1 MFLDFVNNGQIEGQ
15 LAEQLGHPTG
25 MVFDPGIHRP
35 FINSQGIKCVT
46 LKTNKVKMNAKG
58 NPEPI
63 YQTYSVRDLQRKG
76 LDFPVWNATTT
87 LRKDQWIAMDR
98 RVVMATRQRLQ
109 LWSYLSSRVS
119 FGGFDAF
126 GHMTLEY
133 EAMSDPGEALVSMD
147 GLQEGRDDTPRFAL
161 RSMPLPIVHSDFRM
175 SSRLLANSR
184 NNGRPLDTTKGEA
197 HGRRVGEMVEKLAIG
212 RETGPEWGTV
222 TTGPNAHDGLS
233 KLYGL
238 INYPDRLTKTDLTT
252 PTGSNPDATI
262 ADVLE
267 MREQVY
273 SAGFFGPFVIFHS
286 TDWDQYLDR
295 DYYTGTYAQGL
306 TSPGTTLRER
316 LRRIQGISDV
326 IRLDFLP
333 SSSYPFRMNMV
344 QVTSDV
350 VEAINGMAPT
360 LIQWTDKGGMELRFK
375 IMAIQCLRLKHD
387 YNNNCGVLDATT
399 S

>member
-1 MFLDFVNNGQIEGQ
+1 MFIDFINNGQIEGQ
-15 LAEQLGHPTG
+15 LASQLGQPEG
-25 MVFDPGIHRP
+25 AAFDPGVHRP

-46 LKTNKVKMNAKG
+46 LRTNQFKTDAKG
-58 NPEPI
+58 NQVPVFKTFAVKE
-63 YQTYSVRDLQRKG
+63 LQRRG

-98 RVVMATRQRLQ
+98 RVVMATRQRLR
-109 LWSYLSSRVS
+109 LAEYLSSRVS
-119 FGGFDAF
+119 FGGFDAW

-147 GLQEGRDDTPRFAL
+147 GMQEGRNDTPAFKL

-175 SSRLLANSR
+175 SARLLANSR
-184 NNGRPLDTTKGEA
+184 NNGRPLDSTKAEA
-197 HGRRVGEMVEKLAIG
+197 HGRRVGELIEKLAIG

-222 TTGPNAHDGLS
+222 STGPNAHDGDS
-233 KLYGL
+233 QIFGL

-252 PTGSNPDATI
+252 PTGENPDATI
-262 ADVLE
+262 ADLLE
-267 MREQVY
+267 AREQMFQ
-273 SAGFFGPFVIFHS
+273 AGFFGPYVIFHS

-295 DYYTGTYAQGL
+295 DYFTGTYAQGL
-306 TSPGTTLRER
+306 AGASITLRER
-316 LRRIQGISDV
+316 IRRAGFEDV

-333 SSSYPFRMNMV
+333 ATSYPFRMVMV
-344 QVTSDV
+344 QVTNEV
-350 VEAINGMAPT
+350 VEWINGMRPT
-360 LIQWTDKGGMELRFK
+360 LIQWTEKGGMDLRFK

-387 YNNNCGVLDATT
+387 YNDNCGVLDMTT